1 MSKRMTYWWSGF
13 GMPIALMFAI
23 LAARGKHDW
32 TPYLLVVLVAGVN
45 GGNLAV
51 ARARR
56 KGELEPRDPSL
67 TLLNLNQPPSR

>member
-1 MSKRMTYWWSGF
+1 MLHWWSGF
-13 GMPIALMFAI
+13 GISMALMCAI

-32 TPYLLVVLVAGVN
+32 TPYLATLCIASNL

-56 KGELEPRDPSL
+56 KGELEPIAPRL
-67 TLLNLNQPPSR
+67 TLLNLNQPAPPR